1 MMMEML
7 IIMMK
12 MMCRMIIMIIRME
25 LKYSGGV
32 TYNDPDAHFFVQITG
47 GSGAPLV
54 CNNGNH
60 LNAVKLAM

>member
-1 MMMEML
+1 
-7 IIMMK
+7 
-12 MMCRMIIMIIRME
+12 MIIMIIRME

-60 LNAVKLAM
+60 LNGVKLAM

>member
-1 MMMEML
+1 
-7 IIMMK
+7 
-12 MMCRMIIMIIRME
+12 ME
-25 LKYSGGV
+25 LEYCGDV

-60 LNAVKLAM
+60 LNGVKLAM

>member
-32 TYNDPDAHFFVQITG
+32 PYNDPDAHFFVQITG

-60 LNAVKLAM
+60 LNGVKLAM